1 MSKSNNPV
9 TQRSGASTNII
20 LTVIVLVVAVAV
32 IGGVLWF
39 GGNNNSQAADPA
51 DPKTAE
57 LIAPP
62 GSNKVSDSPDDKVTL
77 TEFLDFQCPA
87 CQQRYQQLTKDLEQK
102 YQGKIDFVIRN
113 FPVPNQH
120 PLALPAAKATE
131 AAADQGKYAEMYHAL
146 NDNYKQ
152 WAGDG
157 ATQVYQDKQKAQ
169 QQFDGYAQQI
179 GLDMDRF
186 HQQQNAPETE
196 EKIKKDLSDG
206 EKAGVSGTPT
216 MFLNGQKFQPTSVQ
230 ETYQKIDGLLAK

>member
-62 GSNKVSDSPDDKVTL
+62 DSNKVSDSPDDKVTL

-87 CQQRYQQLTKDLEQK
+87 CQQNYQQLTKDLEQK
-102 YQGKIDFVIRN
+102 YQGSLYKGEKKAKGRVKARQDLWKKAGSS
-113 FPVPNQH
+113 
-120 PLALPAAKATE
+120 PLAL
-131 AAADQGKYAEMYHAL
+131 
-146 NDNYKQ
+146 
-152 WAGDG
+152 
-157 ATQVYQDKQKAQ
+157 
-169 QQFDGYAQQI
+169 
-179 GLDMDRF
+179 
-186 HQQQNAPETE
+186 HQS
-196 EKIKKDLSDG
+196 LS
-206 EKAGVSGTPT
+206 
-216 MFLNGQKFQPTSVQ
+216 
-230 ETYQKIDGLLAK
+230 